1 MRLRLLLALT
11 ITATTHINVFA
22 RTIINVPS
30 DQPTIQAGINAAHNG
45 DWVVV
50 SPGTYLENID
60 FLGKAITVKSASG
73 PSTHYDPGQQR
84 GRYGQVRQRGAE
96 KFSPEGL
103 HAVGRRT
110 SVDDGRIDSQL
121 VSNCDR

>member
-11 ITATTHINVFA
+11 ITAATNTNVFA
-22 RTIINVPS
+22 RTIIHVPS
-30 DQPTIQAGINAAHNG
+30 DQPTIQAAINAAHNG

-60 FLGKAITVKSASG
+60 FLGKAITVKSAKS
-73 PSTHYDPGQQR
+73 SAHYDPGQQR
-84 GRYGQVRQRGAE
+84 GRYGQVRQRRTE